1 MVELGPMEAKE
12 VSSGYKHVPWSSWD
26 QWSSVADSLF
36 SSSPDSIKSALARI
50 VAWRS
55 RGCLPMAIEVT
66 ASFIEIQQ
74 KDPFF
79 RKGEAD
85 DTLESEQMLSMLYCM
100 AIMRLVNCFVERS
113 HKRTRRSISQLAEDV
128 GMPRMLVDIRHE
140 SSHRDLPSLPIVR
153 LGSMKALDWLKS
165 HYWEPQKK
173 AIPNVRDEMKSRMHE
188 LILCIK
194 SKQISRLSPAQ
205 SKGIRFKQSGI
216 LRGCQKLSSQMT
228 VKYQSPKL
236 EVDKKQVSK
245 TVKAIVRLYS
255 AYPTEV
261 VTVLLEFFQ
270 LHASE
275 SLSNADVE
283 CDSNSEDD
291 TSPSNTDAKPH
302 MATLEDFKFIIN
314 RLARKKPELVLSVLK
329 AVIET
334 IETEEAKNSKKG
346 EGHLLSSQYEAEIR
360 RIEQLSSLVPWFLVK
375 LKDLKNLGQLHS
387 ADENPISSAE
397 KDTAPRVTL
406 KELLRKCLLL
416 SASGNKH
423 ISECALFIA
432 ELTSDN
438 SLIDRLKKLPFL
450 KSQIPENMPEDP
462 TLMLAEGERSIRQAA
477 KKLES
482 LKARLANKGRGSAMG
497 ENPWSVVKSWS
508 PCPIGML
515 PCPFSSAPILPVLD
529 SIDGGCKIQE
539 AIKGGSNGKR
549 GVDWEDEVMENVS
562 AMKKMRGMVLECD
575 GSDGEVSVCT
585 SSREGC
591 LLIGGVW
598 RKVGEDELHD
608 IQSEIKVL
616 VC

>member
-1 MVELGPMEAKE
+1 MEAKE

-79 RKGEAD
+79 H
-85 DTLESEQMLSMLYCM
+85 
-100 AIMRLVNCFVERS
+100 S
-113 HKRTRRSISQLAEDV
+113 HKRTGRSISQLAEDV

-140 SSHRDLPSLPIVR
+140 SSHRNLPSLPIVR

-188 LILCIK
+188 LIQCIK
-194 SKQISRLSPAQ
+194 SKRISRLSPAQ
-205 SKGIRFKQSGI
+205 SKGI
-216 LRGCQKLSSQMT
+216 L
-228 VKYQSPKL
+228 
-236 EVDKKQVSK
+236 DKKQVSK
-245 TVKAIVRLYS
+245 IVKAIVRLYS

-283 CDSNSEDD
+283 C
-291 TSPSNTDAKPH
+291 
-302 MATLEDFKFIIN
+302 
-314 RLARKKPELVLSVLK
+314 
-329 AVIET
+329 
-334 IETEEAKNSKKG
+334 
-346 EGHLLSSQYEAEIR
+346 YEAEIR
-360 RIEQLSSLVPWFLVK
+360 WIEQLSSLVLWFLVK

-397 KDTAPRVTL
+397 KDTVPRVTL

-423 ISECALFIA
+423 IFECALFIA

-450 KSQIPENMPEDP
+450 KSQIRENMPED
-462 TLMLAEGERSIRQAA
+462 
-477 KKLES
+477 
-482 LKARLANKGRGSAMG
+482 
-497 ENPWSVVKSWS
+497 WSVVKSWS

-539 AIKGGSNGKR
+539 AMKGGSNGKR
-549 GVDWEDEVMENVS
+549 GAEWEDEVMENVS
-562 AMKKMRGMVLECD
+562 AMKKMKGMVLECD
-575 GSDGEVSVCT
+575 GSDGEVSVCA

-598 RKVGEDELHD
+598 RKVGEEELHD
-608 IQSEIKVL
+608 IESGIKVL
-616 VC
+616 VG